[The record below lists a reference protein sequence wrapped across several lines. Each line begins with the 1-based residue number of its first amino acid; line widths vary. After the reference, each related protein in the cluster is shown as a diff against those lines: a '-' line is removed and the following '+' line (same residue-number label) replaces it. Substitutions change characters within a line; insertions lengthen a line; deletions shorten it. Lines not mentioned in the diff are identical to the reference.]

1 MNIRKPNKKHVYL
14 TGAQKK
20 DMIGQFIDG
29 YNAEELAA
37 RFDVSYKTAI
47 KVLRPTRAAM
57 LAARKAAEAVDAMK
71 TKTTLVK
78 TDWKEVNPAS
88 MIATAPA
95 KPVNHVPMSEDATDF
110 ILGLSLVH
118 KVSRKE
124 AVDMVI
130 KSAREKYATI

>member
-1 MNIRKPNKKHVYL
+1 MNRKPNKKHVYL

-47 KVLRPTRAAM
+47 KVLRPTRVAM

-71 TKTTLVK
+71 TKPKLVK
-78 TDWKEVNPAS
+78 ADWKAAS
-88 MIATAPA
+88 PAPA
-95 KPVNHVPMSEDATDF
+95 KPVNHVPMSEEATDF

>member
-1 MNIRKPNKKHVYL
+1 MTIRKPNKKHVYL

-47 KVLRPTRAAM
+47 KVLRPTRVAM

-71 TKTTLVK
+71 TKPKLVK
-78 TDWKEVNPAS
+78 ADWKEVNPAS
-88 MIATAPA
+88 MIATPPA
-95 KPVNHVPMSEDATDF
+95 KPANHVPMSEDATDF

-118 KVSRKE
+118 GVSRKD

>member
-1 MNIRKPNKKHVYL
+1 MNRKPNKKHVYL

-47 KVLRPTRAAM
+47 KVLRPTRVAM

-71 TKTTLVK
+71 TKPKLVK
-78 TDWKEVNPAS
+78 ADWKAAS
-88 MIATAPA
+88 PAPA
-95 KPVNHVPMSEDATDF
+95 KPADHVPMSEDATDF

-118 KVSRKE
+118 GVSRKD

>member
-1 MNIRKPNKKHVYL
+1 MNRKPNKKHVYL

-47 KVLRPTRAAM
+47 KVLRPTR
-57 LAARKAAEAVDAMK
+57 V
-71 TKTTLVK
+71 
-78 TDWKEVNPAS
+78 AS
-88 MIATAPA
+88 
-95 KPVNHVPMSEDATDF
+95 EEATDF

>member
-1 MNIRKPNKKHVYL
+1 MTIRKPNKKHVYL

-47 KVLRPTRAAM
+47 KVLRPTRVAM

-71 TKTTLVK
+71 TKPKLVK
-78 TDWKEVNPAS
+78 ADWKAVSP
-88 MIATAPA
+88 ATAPA
-95 KPVNHVPMSEDATDF
+95 KPANHVPMSEDATDF

-118 KVSRKE
+118 GVSRKD

>member
-1 MNIRKPNKKHVYL
+1 MNRKPNKKHVYL

-47 KVLRPTRAAM
+47 KVLRPTRVAM

-71 TKTTLVK
+71 TKPKLVK
-78 TDWKEVNPAS
+78 ADWKEVNP
-88 MIATAPA
+88 APA
-95 KPVNHVPMSEDATDF
+95 KPVNHVPMSEEATDF